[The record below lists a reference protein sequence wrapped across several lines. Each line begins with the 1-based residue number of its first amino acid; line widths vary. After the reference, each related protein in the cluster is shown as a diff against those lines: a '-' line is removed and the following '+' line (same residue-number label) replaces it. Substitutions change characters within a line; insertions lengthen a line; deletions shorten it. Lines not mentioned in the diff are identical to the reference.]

1 MFFGVGAT
9 SARAPPPR
17 SLGPV
22 SALAIWAMRT
32 VAAAS
37 GERRLVIPPARAP
50 FGPADAP
57 TISRG
62 VTSAETRRMG
72 RGRTRVPDAGDGALQ
87 TRERRVQID
96 FRGTAVG
103 GGQLLA
109 LLLVVRGRRRGA
121 LVRRRRDA
129 ALQFRREGAPRR
141 LRPDRVHHF
150 MGRVHI
156 LCLHHIDHAEGGRT
170 VDTKNFTIEV
180 ISAAAAAS
188 SAAATSAASNSAAAI
203 EHRRPSTWPF
213 TRRRGG

>member
-1 MFFGVGAT
+1 MRPRRPPRGQRAPTRCARGPGGGQLLATRTWVRQKPAPPPARTGTSTELDPDSAGARVFFGVGAT

-17 SLGPV
+17 SLGPA
-22 SALAIWAMRT
+22 SALAILAMRT

-37 GERRLVIPPARAP
+37 VERRSVIPPARAP

-96 FRGTAVG
+96 FWGTAVG

-129 ALQFRREGAPRR
+129 ALQFRREGAP
-141 LRPDRVHHF
+141 
-150 MGRVHI
+150 
-156 LCLHHIDHAEGGRT
+156 
-170 VDTKNFTIEV
+170 
-180 ISAAAAAS
+180 
-188 SAAATSAASNSAAAI
+188 
-203 EHRRPSTWPF
+203 
-213 TRRRGG
+213 